1 MARFW
6 RAWTIAASLTAS
18 CRRKQRSAS
27 KKNCGL
33 NISTCSGTSGALCPR
48 RRCSLRR
55 NTKRGFGSCAHWW
68 PRRRARQPSDARWRR
83 QRPSCEPRKEA
94 CTRIAWPLRRA
105 GCRGERHEGP
115 DDRAHRGCT
124 HSATSRAFG
133 ERRAAR
139 RSVDRGAR
147 RAASSCGSSERHSG
161 RRSVGRRACCR
172 SRRASTSS

>member
-18 CRRKQRSAS
+18 CRRKQRCAS
-27 KKNCGL
+27 KKNCAIH
-33 NISTCSGTSGALCPR
+33 ISICSGTSRALCPR

-83 QRPSCEPRKEA
+83 QRSSCERRKEA

-105 GCRGERHEGP
+105 GCRSERREGP
-115 DDRAHRGCT
+115 DDRAYRG
-124 HSATSRAFG
+124 SATGRAFG
-133 ERRAAR
+133 ERRAAK
-139 RSVDRGAR
+139 RSVDRRAR
-147 RAASSCGSSERHSG
+147 RTASSCNGSEWHSG

-172 SRRASTSS
+172 SRCASTVS